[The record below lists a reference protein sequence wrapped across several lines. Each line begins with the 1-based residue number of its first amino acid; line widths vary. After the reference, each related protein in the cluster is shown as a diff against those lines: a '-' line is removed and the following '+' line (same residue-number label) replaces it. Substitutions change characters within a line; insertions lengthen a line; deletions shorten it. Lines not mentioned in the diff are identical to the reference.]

1 MGDLLVI
8 ALVTVLLPLAMWSQ
22 AAAEWVALL
31 LILIAGIPHGAFD
44 LRVAEAKWLP
54 TLHSRLAVLVVY
66 ISVGAAMSALCLIAP
81 GLGLSVFLIV
91 SVLHFAEG
99 EGRGSTRAISALFG
113 CGAVLCPIA
122 FHTDDAAGYL
132 AFFITP
138 ERFERVAPL
147 LLWVARVVY
156 VAALSFVGL
165 DLMKGN
171 RSEGLQ
177 RLLCLAA
184 WVILPPLSG
193 FAVWF
198 IGRHSRQ
205 HLVACRGL
213 FNQEGLRVP
222 LDFLVISLLAIGLI
236 LPLSIRFNL
245 SDIHE
250 LFAASIVLIAGLTL
264 PHIVVSHNLPETLVR
279 LGMASNDR

>member
-8 ALVTVLLPLAMWSQ
+8 ALVTVLLPLAVWSQ

-31 LILIAGIPHGAFD
+31 LILVAGIPHGAFD

-81 GLGLSVFLIV
+81 ELGLSIFLIV

-99 EGRGSTRAISALFG
+99 EGRGSTRAVSALFG
-113 CGAVLCPIA
+113 CGAILCPIA

-138 ERFERVAPL
+138 ERFEQISPA
-147 LLWVARVVY
+147 LLWAARVVY

-171 RSEGLQ
+171 RSDGLQ

-184 WVILPPLSG
+184 WVFLPPLSG

-205 HLVACRGL
+205 HLVQCRGL
-213 FNQEGLRVP
+213 FQGARFGIP
-222 LDFLVISLLAIGLI
+222 LDFLVISILAVALI
-236 LPLSIRFNL
+236 VPLSMRFNL
-245 SDIHE
+245 RDIHE

-264 PHIVVSHNLPETLVR
+264 PHMLVSQDLPRTLQR
-279 LGMASNDR
+279 LRSQGSFR